1 MSRFDLIIF
10 DCDGVVVDSEP
21 IVHEVFGDFVRSL
34 GMNMTTEEMFERF
47 LGKTLADCVAVIEQ
61 ATGRPL
67 PRGALDRYKQERD
80 RALRER
86 VTPISGVR
94 AVLESLT
101 TPYCIAS
108 NGDFE
113 KMSATLGATGLLA
126 LFEGRVFSA
135 LDVARGKPA
144 PDLFLHAAARMGVE
158 PGRAAVV
165 EDSLNGVL
173 AGRAA
178 GMTTY
183 GFSGLISRE
192 RLLAA
197 GAHVTFS
204 RMADLPALLA

>member
-1 MSRFDLIIF
+1 M
-10 DCDGVVVDSEP
+10 DSEP

-34 GMNMTTEEMFERF
+34 GMNMTTEEMFDRF
-47 LGKTLADCVAVIEQ
+47 LGKTLADCFAAIEQ
-61 ATGRPL
+61 ATGRPV

-80 RALRER
+80 RALREQCNADLGGPRRARGPDDALLHR
-86 VTPISGVR
+86 VERRFREDECDSR
-94 AVLESLT
+94 
-101 TPYCIAS
+101 C
-108 NGDFE
+108 D
-113 KMSATLGATGLLA
+113 GLLA
-126 LFEGRVFSA
+126 LFEGRLFSA

-183 GFSGLISRE
+183 GFSGLISRD

-197 GAHVTFS
+197 GAHATFS